1 MRSIIPLLLILLA
14 AWSSTCQQLG
24 YSIVGPLSKAA
35 YDCLG
40 TQIKELTGKDPFVF
54 VRIYKVS
61 GTPGIDPYAAQA
73 LANAKASTA
82 AFKIL
87 SYI

>member
-40 TQIKELTGKDPFVF
+40 AQSHQATGNDPFVF